1 MLDYTTQPHGSSK
14 IMVEHIG
21 VVGVGKVGLPLA
33 LVMAKH
39 FEVKAVDASSKV
51 VNQIKNRGH
60 FTEKNVNKY
69 LEQYDDNFEVSTD
82 FRLLRICDVIFV
94 VVGTQN
100 EGYGSEAVKSA
111 LKRSAPYLKGN
122 NQVLVVVSTVPP
134 TDMNNEIIPFLSHL
148 QVTTK
153 IKGFCYNPAMIALGD
168 VIKGFELPDYVLIGE
183 SNRAAGNELENVW
196 KEVVPK
202 DTPIIHS
209 SIIDIETAK
218 FVLNLALVNKISFIN
233 TVTEFCEKVGADIDR
248 IAEILKLD
256 PRIAGKK
263 MFRGGLGFGG
273 PCFPRD
279 VVAFKKV
286 SDKFGASS
294 YLCDAIQ
301 QVNQDQI
308 LRSVQLIES
317 FHKRRVSILGITYKP
332 DTSITEESQ
341 ALEIARALQR
351 KGYEVMIYDPSGAEN
366 AKHQLKEVK
375 FAGNIRECVRNGE
388 IVFIA
393 VPWAEFSEL
402 SSKDFNEAQIIIDVW
417 RVLRDKEMPCKYVAY
432 GLKWK

>member
-1 MLDYTTQPHGSSK
+1 MSQN
-14 IMVEHIG
+14 IG

-39 FEVKAVDASSKV
+39 FEVKSVDVSSKV
-51 VNQIKNRGH
+51 VNHIKNRGH

-69 LEQYDDNFEVSTD
+69 LEQYADSFEVSTD
-82 FRLLRICDVIFV
+82 FSLLRSCDVIFV

-100 EGYGSEAVKSA
+100 EGYTPEPVKSA
-111 LKRSAPYLKGN
+111 LKESAPYLTDS
-122 NQVLVVVSTVPP
+122 NQILVVVSTVTP
-134 TDMNNEIIPFLSHL
+134 TDMNSKITPFLSRL
-148 QVTTK
+148 NVISK
-153 IKGFCYNPAMIALGD
+153 IEGICYNPTMIALGN
-168 VIKGFELPDYVLIGE
+168 VIEGFEHPAYVLIGE
-183 SNRAAGNELENVW
+183 SNREAGNKLENVW
-196 KEVVPK
+196 KRVVPK

-209 SIIDIETAK
+209 SIINIETVK

-233 TVTEFCEKVGADIDR
+233 TVTEFCEKVGADIDH

-256 PRIAGKK
+256 PRIAGKR

-286 SDKFGASS
+286 SDKFGVSS

-301 QVNQDQI
+301 QVNQEQI
-308 LRSVQLIES
+308 SRSIQLIES
-317 FHKRRVSILGITYKP
+317 FHKRRISILGITYKP
-332 DTSITEESQ
+332 DTSMTEESQ
-341 ALEIARALQR
+341 ALEIARTLQR
-351 KGYEVMIYDPSGAEN
+351 KGYEVMIYDPSGTEN

-375 FAGNIRECVRNGE
+375 FADNMRECVRDGE

-393 VPWAEFSEL
+393 VPWSEFSEL
-402 SSKDFNEAQIIIDVW
+402 DAKDFNETQIIIDVW
-417 RVLRDKEMPCKYVAY
+417 RVLRDKELPCKYVAY

>member
-1 MLDYTTQPHGSSK
+1 
-14 IMVEHIG
+14 MVENIG

-39 FEVKAVDASSKV
+39 FEVKAVDASSRV
-51 VNQIKNRGH
+51 VNQIKNLGH

-82 FRLLRICDVIFV
+82 FGLLRNCNVIFV
-94 VVGTQN
+94 VVGTQT
-100 EGYGSEAVKSA
+100 EGYSPKNVKSV
-111 LKRSAPYLKGN
+111 LKEMAPYLTDS
-122 NQVLVVVSTVPP
+122 NQVLVVVSTVNP
-134 TDMNNEIIPFLSHL
+134 TDMKSEIIPLLSRLH
-148 QVTTK
+148 VESK
-153 IKGFCYNPAMIALGD
+153 IKGICYNPAMIALGD
-168 VIKGFELPDYVLIGE
+168 VIEGFEHPDYILIGE
-183 SNRAAGNELENVW
+183 SNRDAGKKLENVW
-196 KEVVPK
+196 KKVVSNG
-202 DTPIIHS
+202 TPIIRS
-209 SIIDIETAK
+209 SIINIETAK

-263 MFRGGLGFGG
+263 MFKGGLGFGG

-279 VVAFKKV
+279 VVAFMRV
-286 SDKFGASS
+286 SEKFGASP

-301 QVNQDQI
+301 RVNQEQI
-308 LRSVQLIES
+308 SRSIQLVES
-317 FHKRRVSILGITYKP
+317 LHKRRISILGITYKP
-332 DTSITEESQ
+332 NTSVTVESQ
-341 ALEIARALQR
+341 ALEIARTLQR
-351 KGYEVMIYDPSGAEN
+351 KGYEISIYDPSGVEN

-375 FAGNIRECVRNGE
+375 FADSMRTCVRDGE

-393 VPWAEFSEL
+393 VPWPEFSEL
-402 SSKDFNEAQIIIDVW
+402 DTKDFNEAKIVIDVW
-417 RVLRDKEMPCKYVAY
+417 RVLKHKKLPCKYIAY

>member
-1 MLDYTTQPHGSSK
+1 
-14 IMVEHIG
+14 MVKNIG

-39 FEVKAVDASSKV
+39 FEVKAVDVSSKV

-69 LEQYDDNFEVSTD
+69 LEQYDDDFEVSTD
-82 FRLLRICDVIFV
+82 FGLLRNCDMIFV

-100 EGYGSEAVKSA
+100 EGYSPKNVKSV
-111 LKRSAPYLKGN
+111 LKEMAPYLTDS
-122 NQVLVVVSTVPP
+122 NQVLVVVSTVNP
-134 TDMNNEIIPFLSHL
+134 TDMNSKIIPLLSRLH
-148 QVTTK
+148 VRSR
-153 IKGFCYNPAMIALGD
+153 IKGICYNPAMIALGD
-168 VIKGFELPDYVLIGE
+168 VIEGFEHPDYVLIGE
-183 SNRAAGNELENVW
+183 SNKEAGNKLENVW
-196 KEVVPK
+196 KKVVPNG
-202 DTPIIHS
+202 TLIIRS
-209 SIIDIETAK
+209 SILNIETAK

-256 PRIAGKK
+256 PRIAGKR

-279 VVAFKKV
+279 AVAFKRV

-301 QVNQDQI
+301 QVNQEQI
-308 LRSVQLIES
+308 SRSIQLIES
-317 FHKRRVSILGITYKP
+317 FHKRRISILGITYKP
-332 DTSITEESQ
+332 NTSITVESQ
-341 ALEIARALQR
+341 ALEIARTLQK
-351 KGYEVMIYDPSGAEN
+351 KGYEVIIYGPSGAEN
-366 AKHQLKEVK
+366 AKRQLKGVK
-375 FAGNIRECVRNGE
+375 FADNMRRCVRDGE

-393 VPWAEFSEL
+393 VPWSEFSEL
-402 SSKDFNEAQIIIDVW
+402 DTKDFSEAQIVIDVW
-417 RVLRDKEMPCKYVAY
+417 RVLRDKELSCKYVAY